1 MIKLVKPEF
10 IAGDEDKFVDF
21 INKINKKD
29 KIAIISHVA
38 DLDGVIS
45 AKIVNEI
52 LNPEII
58 RFADYHEIN
67 KSLALELRKQ
77 NVKIVIVTD
86 LMIRDVEFIEEIEK
100 FAKLLIIDHHTFEK
114 DYNSE
119 KTLFFNSD
127 GFCAAYL
134 CYYLF
139 SKIQSL
145 EKYDWLVAAASVSD
159 WTYKKNESWMTVV
172 YEKYKQNYIPDIDGI
187 KKSKIYDIVLDLSRA
202 IVYFRAKENDVKT
215 VFDKIECGKF
225 GYISDLE
232 KYAKIVAKEIRR
244 ILNNFEKE
252 KILFN
257 DGFYYEFETDFPIK
271 SIISTQLSEEY
282 LNKTIIIASEKGNYL
297 TLSAR
302 RQDGKVD
309 TNKLMQELVTGFLDA
324 SAGGHFKATG
334 GYILLKDA
342 EEFKKRLKNL

>member
-1 MIKLVKPEF
+1 MIELTKPDF
-10 IAGDEDKFVDF
+10 IAGDENKFVDF
-21 INKINKKD
+21 IKKID
-29 KIAIISHVA
+29 KNDKVALVSHVA

-67 KSLALELRKQ
+67 KNFALELKKQ
-77 NVKIVIVTD
+77 NSKIVIITD
-86 LMIRDVEFIEEIEK
+86 LMIRDVEFVKEIEK
-100 FAKLLIIDHHTFEK
+100 FAKLLIIDHHVFEI
-114 DYNSE
+114 DFNSE

-134 CYYLF
+134 SYYLF
-139 SKIQSL
+139 SKIQNL

-159 WTYKKNESWMTVV
+159 WTYKKNGSWMTAI
-172 YEKYKQNYIPDIDGI
+172 YEKYKQNYISDIDGI
-187 KKSKIYDIVLDLSRA
+187 KKSKIYDIVLYLSRA

-215 VFDKIECGKF
+215 VFNKIECGKF

-232 KYAKIVAKEIRR
+232 KYAKIVAKEIKR

-252 KILFN
+252 KIIFN
-257 DGFYYEFETDFPIK
+257 DGFYYEFETNFPIK
-271 SIISTQLSEEY
+271 SIISTQLSEMY
-282 LNKTIIIASEKGNYL
+282 LNKTVIIASKKDNYL

-309 TNKLMQELVTGFLDA
+309 TNKLMQKMIQGLSDA

-334 GYILLKDA
+334 GYILFEDA
-342 EEFKKRLKNL
+342 EEFKKRLQNL